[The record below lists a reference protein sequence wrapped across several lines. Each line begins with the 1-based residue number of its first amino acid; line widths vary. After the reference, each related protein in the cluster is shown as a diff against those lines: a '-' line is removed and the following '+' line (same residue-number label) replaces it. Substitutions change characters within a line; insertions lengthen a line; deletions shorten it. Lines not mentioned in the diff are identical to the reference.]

1 MRIFLIGFMGSGK
14 TYWGNHLAAQLNL
27 PFFDLDEVI
36 IEEEKRTVHD
46 IFTESGEEYFR
57 VKEKTILEN
66 LVEHH
71 VSFVLSCGGGTPC
84 YFNNID
90 FMRKYG
96 TVIWLN
102 THVDVLLERLL
113 KEKKQRPLLK
123 GIADTDL
130 RTYIV
135 RKLNERRMYYEQA
148 DVIVDNENQISTAAF
163 IQTILH
169 A

>member
-14 TYWGNHLAAQLNL
+14 THWGNHLATQLNL
-27 PFFDLDEVI
+27 PFFDLDQVI
-36 IEEEKRTVHD
+36 IEAEKRSVHE

-57 VKEKTILEN
+57 VKEKAILEN
-66 LVEHH
+66 LVEQH
-71 VSFVLSCGGGTPC
+71 VSLVLSCGGGTPC

-90 FMRKYG
+90 FMCKFG

-113 KEKKQRPLLK
+113 KEKKQRPLLR
-123 GIADTDL
+123 GIADDDL

-135 RKLNERRMYYEQA
+135 KKLNERRMYYEQA
-148 DVIVDNENQISTAAF
+148 DVIVDNENQISTGAF

>member
-1 MRIFLIGFMGSGK
+1 
-14 TYWGNHLAAQLNL
+14 
-27 PFFDLDEVI
+27 VI
-36 IEEEKRTVHD
+36 IEEEKRSVHE

-57 VKEKTILEN
+57 VKEKKTLEH
-66 LVEHH
+66 LVEQH

-113 KEKKQRPLLK
+113 KEKKSRPLLK
-123 GIADTDL
+123 GVADDDL

-148 DVIVDNENQISTAAF
+148 DVIVDNENQISTGAF

>member
-14 TYWGNHLAAQLNL
+14 THWGNHLAAQLKL
-27 PFFDLDEVI
+27 PFFDLDQVVI
-36 IEEEKRTVHD
+36 EKEKRTIQQ
-46 IFTESGEEYFR
+46 IFVESGEEFFR
-57 VKEKTILEN
+57 NKEKETLEQLIEAN
-66 LVEHH
+66 
-71 VSFVLSCGGGTPC
+71 VSMVLSCGGGTPC

-90 FMRKYG
+90 RMQKYG

-102 THVDVLLERLL
+102 TQVDVLLERLL

-123 GIADTDL
+123 NIDDADL
-130 RTYIV
+130 KSYIV
-135 RKLNERRMYYEQA
+135 KKLNERRMYYQQA
-148 DVIVDNENQISTAAF
+148 DVIVDNENCISTTEF